1 MKTSAFCSV
10 LLTVI
15 TSFLLF
21 YLKSV
26 ETKGIILVLYLGF
39 MLVSSSISEKK

>member
-1 MKTSAFCSV
+1 MKNSAFCSM
-10 LLTVI
+10 LLTV
-15 TSFLLF
+15 TTTFFLF

-39 MLVSSSISEKK
+39 MMVSSNISEKK

>member
-1 MKTSAFCSV
+1 MKTSTFCSV

>member
-1 MKTSAFCSV
+1 MKTSVFCSV

-15 TSFLLF
+15 TSFFLF